1 MKVAVCVK
9 EVPDASAPKRLDPQT
24 FRLDRG
30 VAGALN
36 EFDTHAIEEG
46 LQLKDKGGEGEV
58 VAVLMGP
65 ERAADSLRKALAIGA
80 EAMLASALAGG
91 QAQQSKFALARR
103 YLDTALE
110 GGVTSPGLLR
120 AQEDRKS
127 VV

>member
-1 MKVAVCVK
+1 VKVAVCVK

-65 ERAADSLRKALAIGA
+65 ERAADSLRRSSARAPTSSSS
-80 EAMLASALAGG
+80 ASRPATPTAPCSG
-91 QAQQSKFALARR
+91 QR
-103 YLDTALE
+103 
-110 GGVTSPGLLR
+110 SPTG
-120 AQEDRKS
+120 S
-127 VV
+127 VFQ

>member
-65 ERAADSLRKALAIGA
+65 ERAADSLTRVRTSCGEL
-80 EAMLASALAGG
+80 SATRNSVSPA
-91 QAQQSKFALARR
+91 A
-103 YLDTALE
+103 
-110 GGVTSPGLLR
+110 TS
-120 AQEDRKS
+120 
-127 VV
+127 